1 MNIRK
6 LCTFFGYSRQ
16 AYYKSLSQLVKEDH
30 PGLLKYVIN
39 RRKDIP
45 FEGIRKLYRHINR
58 DTEFIISRN
67 KLEDL
72 MLQNQL
78 IINRKKRYRYLTNS
92 LHRNP
97 VSENRLQRNIP
108 GHVFEVLVSDIT
120 YLRTRDKEY
129 YLTAIMDLY
138 ARMILS
144 YCITNQLNTD
154 GLIRA
159 FMLIVRK
166 YKEELKGSIFHS
178 DRGTQYCSNAFRE
191 LAEKYNVRLS
201 NSRNGN
207 PYDNACMERVFSTL
221 KNEYMLKI
229 TFPDIVSLNRAVRNA
244 VYSYNNKRLHMSL
257 ENQTPKEFFIAG
269 FRSYKHINK
278 ERKSS
283 KKKESFIIN

>member
-1 MNIRK
+1 MNIKK
-6 LCTFFGYSRQ
+6 LCMFFGYSRQ
-16 AYYKSLSQLVKEDH
+16 AYYKSLRFIRYDQSD
-30 PGLLKYVIN
+30 LLKYIVD
-39 RRKDIP
+39 RRKDLP
-45 FEGIRKLYRHINR
+45 FEGIRKLYKHISR
-58 DTEFIISRN
+58 DTEYIISRN

-78 IINRKKRYRYLTNS
+78 IINRRRRYRYLTNS
-92 LHRNP
+92 LHGKP
-97 VSENRLQRNIP
+97 VSENYLQRNMP
-108 GHVFEVLVSDIT
+108 GRVFEILVSDIT
-120 YLRTRDKEY
+120 YLRTRNKEY

-144 YCITNQLNTD
+144 YCLTNQLNTD

-159 FMLIVRK
+159 FMLIVIK

-191 LAEKYNVRLS
+191 LAEKYEVKLS

-207 PYDNACMERVFSTL
+207 PYDNACMERLFSTL
-221 KNEYMLKI
+221 KNEYMLRI
-229 TFPDIVSLNRAVRNA
+229 IFPDIVSLNRAVRNA

-257 ENQTPKEFFIAG
+257 GNQTPKEFFIAG
-269 FRSYKHINK
+269 FKSYKHINK

-283 KKKESFIIN
+283 KKKESLIIN

>member
-1 MNIRK
+1 
-6 LCTFFGYSRQ
+6 
-16 AYYKSLSQLVKEDH
+16 
-30 PGLLKYVIN
+30 
-39 RRKDIP
+39 
-45 FEGIRKLYRHINR
+45 
-58 DTEFIISRN
+58 
-67 KLEDL
+67 
-72 MLQNQL
+72 
-78 IINRKKRYRYLTNS
+78 
-92 LHRNP
+92 
-97 VSENRLQRNIP
+97 
-108 GHVFEVLVSDIT
+108 
-120 YLRTRDKEY
+120 
-129 YLTAIMDLY
+129 
-138 ARMILS
+138 MILS

-269 FRSYKHINK
+269 LRSYKHINK

-283 KKKESFIIN
+283 KKERKFYY